1 MVNDGE
7 QFRLGF
13 TPSLST
19 LTEIGQVDNFVD
31 DLDDLIDLID
41 DPSLNKD
48 PVQTVLD
55 RFNSILVKMGDEGYV
70 KIAPNYTCR
79 SCPCTGKCPMGRHF
93 NGRYQL

>member
-70 KIAPNYTCR
+70 KNSAELHLPLMPLYWKMPYGTA
-79 SCPCTGKCPMGRHF
+79 
-93 NGRYQL
+93 L